1 MNLLNIDIDEINTM
15 DLINEYWDSNN
26 EGLLIG

>member
-15 DLINEYWDSNN
+15 DLINEYWDNNN